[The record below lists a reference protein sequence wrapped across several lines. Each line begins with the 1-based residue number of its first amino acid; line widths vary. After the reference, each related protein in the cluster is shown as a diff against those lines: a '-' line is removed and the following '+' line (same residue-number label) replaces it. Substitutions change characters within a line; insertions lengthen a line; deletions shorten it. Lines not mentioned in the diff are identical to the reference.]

1 MSSPGEFMV
10 RIKNTMK
17 ALQAEV
23 ATEDEEQDQD
33 NLKRIYLL
41 DELLREERRE
51 NRLLNPTIFLS
62 FAGAQGEKMLQDVLP
77 SLRGQKIPGKNKGF
91 LVETG
96 MATRGQPRVMGHIVE
111 KMEPCF
117 LFFGILTCEF
127 RLDQDDGDGG
137 SYAPGAWVLLE
148 AGIAIELGLR
158 VVFFVEN
165 GVHRSFWLEPFRE
178 WRHAR
183 FDPVK
188 YLAGLGLAKEII
200 VEHYKDL
207 KLRTEG

>member
-1 MSSPGEFMV
+1 MPSPGEFMA
-10 RIKNTMK
+10 RIKSTMK
-17 ALQAEV
+17 ALQEEIAM
-23 ATEDEEQDQD
+23 EDEEFEHDK
-33 NLKRIYLL
+33 LKRIYLL
-41 DELLREERRE
+41 DGLLREERRE

-62 FAGAQGEKMLQDVLP
+62 FAGSQGEKMIQDVLP
-77 SLRGQKIPGKNKGF
+77 SLRGQKVPGTNRGF

-96 MATRGQPRVMGHIVE
+96 MATRGQPKVMEHIVE

-137 SYAPGAWVLLE
+137 AYAPGAWVLLE

-158 VVFFVEN
+158 VVFFVEH

-183 FDPVK
+183 FDPNK
-188 YLAGLGLAKEII
+188 YLAGMSLAREI
-200 VEHYKDL
+200 VVGHYKDL
-207 KLRTEG
+207 RLRIDG